1 MTAHNPIVF
10 KFGEFEVKEHEF
22 LLIRDGEAQP
32 VEPKAFRVLLF
43 LLRNPGRLVKKD
55 EILNAVWD
63 DCAVSDNS
71 LTRSIATLRK
81 LLCDDAREPRYIAT
95 VQTVG
100 YRFLLPVEATEET
113 PGRPKASAAP
123 SAGDLNTGVG
133 PVRERRRSQ
142 WIPGA
147 VIAAIVLAGAAWAI
161 EHAVKND
168 RALATSSTNRSPS
181 PHFRSVPLTNLSGF
195 VWAPAFSPDGRQF
208 AFLWTGEPSS
218 RER

>member
-10 KFGEFEVKEHEF
+10 RFGEFEVKEHEF

-168 RALATSSTNRSPS
+168 RALATSSTNPSPS
-181 PHFRSVPLTNLSGF
+181 PHFRSVPVDQLEWLRLGPGILARWEAICLPLERRT
-195 VWAPAFSPDGRQF
+195 
-208 AFLWTGEPSS
+208 SS

>member
-1 MTAHNPIVF
+1 VTAHNPFVF
-10 KFGEFEVKEHEF
+10 RFGEFEVKEREF
-22 LLIRDGEAQP
+22 LLIRDGKAQP

-100 YRFLLPVEATEET
+100 YRFLLPVDVTEET
-113 PGRPKASAAP
+113 PVRPKASAAP
-123 SAGDLNTGVG
+123 SAGDLNTDVG
-133 PVRERRRSQ
+133 PVRERRRS
-142 WIPGA
+142 P
-147 VIAAIVLAGAAWAI
+147 
-161 EHAVKND
+161 
-168 RALATSSTNRSPS
+168 
-181 PHFRSVPLTNLSGF
+181 
-195 VWAPAFSPDGRQF
+195 
-208 AFLWTGEPSS
+208 
-218 RER
+218 